1 MRRLFAALAV
11 LALFVAACGGGDSG
25 DGAAPATEAPANVPV
40 GDATAGTEI
49 YAGTCVA
56 CHGPDA
62 TGLPNLGRDLTSNA
76 FIISQT
82 ETELVAFLEVGRP
95 SDHPENEAG
104 IQMPPKGGNPSLS
117 EQDLYDVA
125 AYLKDLPGN

>member
-1 MRRLFAALAV
+1 M
-11 LALFVAACGGGDSG
+11 
-25 DGAAPATEAPANVPV
+25 
-40 GDATAGTEI
+40 
-49 YAGTCVA
+49 A

-62 TGLPNLGRDLTSNA
+62 TGLPNLGRDLTSNE
-76 FIISQT
+76 FISSQT

-95 SDHPENEAG
+95 SDHPDNEAG
-104 IQMPPKGGNPSLS
+104 IQMPPKGGNPALS